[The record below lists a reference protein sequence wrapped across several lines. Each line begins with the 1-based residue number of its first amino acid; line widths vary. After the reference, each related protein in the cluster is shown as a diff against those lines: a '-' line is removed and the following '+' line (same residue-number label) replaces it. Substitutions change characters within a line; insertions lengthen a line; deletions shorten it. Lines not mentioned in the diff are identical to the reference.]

1 MLTRPAPLGAV
12 VVLAVA
18 FGGCGVVDSLVNNSS
33 EVTVRRFV
41 ADPPEAGSGAAVTLS
56 WDVEGAD
63 TVEIDNGVGSVRLR
77 GNREVRPSASTR
89 YTLVARKGSAQ
100 ATAMATVAVVGPVPT
115 PTPQATPTP
124 TPAPTPTPVPS
135 ASPTVA
141 PKPSPTP
148 GPADP
153 AAPVKCP
160 GSISLVRTCGL
171 NLSLLRPLGE
181 GQCLALTEAETSISC
196 PGAFGAT
203 RKVILTFSTV
213 GFGSRQMAWRQ
224 AASSGN
230 PTLPSGGTVAG
241 EGRTRVELK
250 DVLLGSQTVLEI
262 LDGSA
267 AIATVTVRSN

>member
-1 MLTRPAPLGAV
+1 MLNRLAPLGAV

-18 FGGCGVVDSLVNNSS
+18 FAGCGVVDNLVNSS

-63 TVEIDNGVGSVRLR
+63 SVEIDNGVGSVKLR
-77 GNREVRPSASTR
+77 GNRDVRPSVSTR
-89 YTLVARKGSAQ
+89 YTLLARKGSTL
-100 ATAMATVAVVGPVPT
+100 ATAMVTVGVVGPV
-115 PTPQATPTP
+115 PTP
-124 TPAPTPTPVPS
+124 TPAPTPTPTPTPS
-135 ASPTVA
+135 PSPTIA
-141 PKPSPTP
+141 PKPSPSPSPSP
-148 GPADP
+148 GDP
-153 AAPVKCP
+153 QKPTVVCP

-181 GQCLALTEAETSISC
+181 GQCLALTEAETSLSC

-213 GFGSRQMAWRQ
+213 GFGSRQLAWRQ

-230 PTLPSGGTVAG
+230 YTMPSDGFVAG

-250 DVLLGSQTVLEI
+250 DVLLGNQTVLEI
-262 LDGSA
+262 LNGGA
-267 AIATVTVRSN
+267 PIATVTVRSN